1 MAAATTAEMES
12 ATPKTMGRAWVIK
25 EGVSIDAF
33 TEVQRLRGQRRAVRH
48 LTTYGRHSSEPETVK
63 ATMAERKQT
72 VERPYPPDYVSA
84 ETLAYRLDCSR
95 STIDTYVRDG
105 LLPKPEMVG
114 NLQRWD
120 FALVVSFIKARNNA
134 PPHISGDD
142 PHIKGIRRAP
152 TA

>member
-1 MAAATTAEMES
+1 
-12 ATPKTMGRAWVIK
+12 
-25 EGVSIDAF
+25 
-33 TEVQRLRGQRRAVRH
+33 
-48 LTTYGRHSSEPETVK
+48 
-63 ATMAERKQT
+63 MAERKQS

-114 NLQRWD
+114 NHQRWD

-134 PPHISGDD
+134 LPDTSDDD
-142 PHIKGIRRAP
+142 PYIKGIRRAP